1 MNINSQT
8 IPNHIYTEINNQV
21 PLQLVLNYN
30 HQENINISENQAKE
44 KAVLFLEKLIEIN
57 CNSTDT
63 KILIIPEVLQV
74 AKHINIV
81 SQNTL
86 VDTELVQLLDKS
98 FNAEIDEIYK
108 NKILKEAQE
117 ALETSNLTSLT
128 WQESVEKLNEI
139 MMNHYSIS
147 QEFRGVEIMSQLLS
161 NAERTNILGVL
172 EATNTIIS
180 SKCSILLAVY
190 GLYFVQDQLHFESNL
205 GQLIRILNHS
215 IKIKMN
221 ALKSTL
227 IASVNIAESL
237 SELDKSEKLVQNSN
251 EISHKPPFFKRKPVL
266 MMLGMGAF
274 GIITVGTSIV
284 FGDNAFSSMAAE
296 SVKDIKPSIL
306 KNFAQEILKI
316 GALSY
321 DSNIK

>member
-1 MNINSQT
+1 MNSQAT
-8 IPNHIYTEINNQV
+8 ATHIYTEINNQI

-30 HQENINISENQAKE
+30 QQENIEISGNLAKQ

-57 CNSTDT
+57 SNSTDAE
-63 KILIIPEVLQV
+63 ILIIPEVLQV
-74 AKHINIV
+74 AKHINII
-81 SQNTL
+81 SETTL
-86 VDTELVQLLDKS
+86 VDTELVQLLDKN
-98 FNAEIDEIYK
+98 FNAEVDFLYK
-108 NKILKEAQE
+108 DKVLKDAQE
-117 ALETSNLTSLT
+117 ALETSNLVSLN

-139 MMNHYSIS
+139 LMNHYSIS

-172 EATNTIIS
+172 EATTTIVS

-205 GQLIRILNHS
+205 GQFIRILNHS
-215 IKIKMN
+215 LKVKTN
-221 ALKSTL
+221 ALKSTF
-227 IASVNIAESL
+227 IASMDVAESL
-237 SELDKSEKLVQNSN
+237 SELDKSEKLVQNLN
-251 EISHKPPFFKRKPVL
+251 EISHQTSFFKRKPVL
-266 MMLGMGAF
+266 MMLGMGVF

-284 FGDNAFSSMAAE
+284 FGDSALLSNVVAE

-306 KNFAQEILKI
+306 KNFAQEVLKI

>member
-1 MNINSQT
+1 MNSQVT
-8 IPNHIYTEINNQV
+8 TSHIYTEINNQV

-30 HQENINISENQAKE
+30 QQENIDISDNQAKQ

-57 CNSTDT
+57 SNSTDT
-63 KILIIPEVLQV
+63 EILIIPEVLQV
-74 AKHINIV
+74 AKHINII
-81 SQNTL
+81 SETTL
-86 VDTELVQLLDKS
+86 VDTELVQFLDKN
-98 FNAEIDEIYK
+98 FNVEIDKLCK
-108 NKILKEAQE
+108 NKILKDAQE
-117 ALETSNLTSLT
+117 ALETSNFVSLN
-128 WQESVEKLNEI
+128 WQESVEKLKEI

-147 QEFRGVEIMSQLLS
+147 QEFKGVEIMSQLLS
-161 NAERTNILGVL
+161 NAERTNVLGVL
-172 EATNTIIS
+172 EATTTIVS

-215 IKIKMN
+215 IKIKTN
-221 ALKSTL
+221 ALKSTF
-227 IASVNIAESL
+227 IASMDIAESL
-237 SELDKSEKLVQNSN
+237 SELDKSEKLVQNLN
-251 EISHKPPFFKRKPVL
+251 EISHQTPFFKRKPVL

-274 GIITVGTSIV
+274 GIITVGTSII
-284 FGDNAFSSMAAE
+284 FGDSALFSNMAAE

-306 KNFAQEILKI
+306 KKFAQEVLKI